1 MTLIHGNGIFMD
13 GKGILI
19 TGPSGSGKSDLALRL
34 MALGA
39 ELVGDDYVILSRSLS
54 RTLSHTGQGRV
65 MMRAPDTIAGKMEV
79 RGVGVVNVDFR
90 AEATVDMVV
99 NLVGDMG
106 CLERLPEKKTTLLDG
121 VRLPCLDLFAF
132 EVSAPEKLRAALTML
147 SGNS

>member
-39 ELVGDDYVILSRSLS
+39 ELVGDDYVILSHTLS
-54 RTLSHTGQGRV
+54 RSGQGRV

-79 RGVGVVNVDFR
+79 RAVGVVNVAFR
-90 AEATVDMVV
+90 TEATVDMVV
-99 NLVGDMG
+99 NLVADMG
-106 CLERLPEKKTTLLDG
+106 CLERLPEKKTILLDG
-121 VRLPCLDLFAF
+121 VRVACLDLYAF

-147 SGNS
+147 SGKS

>member
-1 MTLIHGNGIFMD
+1 MTLIHGSGIFMD

-39 ELVGDDYVILSRSLS
+39 ELVGDDYVILSH
-54 RTLSHTGQGRV
+54 TLSHTGQGRV
-65 MMRAPDTIAGKMEV
+65 MMRPSDTIAGRMEV
-79 RGVGVVNVDFR
+79 RGVGIVNVDFR
-90 AEATVDMVV
+90 ADATVDMVV
-99 NLVGDMG
+99 NLVGDVA